1 MGFDASCYCGPL
13 RHVSVH
19 GDLWSSRFAGKEEE
33 AMFKHPIAATFAAVA
48 SVAFFSLLLVAAS
61 SPSAHGAEIKLLGPV
76 SLRVVLPSVLPQFE
90 KSSGRKVT
98 VGYATL
104 GAITKRLVEGDV
116 IDVAIVSPAQ
126 NEELQKQ
133 GKLLGGS
140 RVEIA
145 RVGFTVFVK
154 KGASKP
160 DVGSVDAL
168 KRTLLAAK
176 SIVLG
181 DPAAGGGA
189 GVFTAGLMERL
200 GLAADLKAR
209 TRLVKSGTEVAEAV
223 AKGEAEI
230 GIGVASDAA
239 IIPGLDAFPLPTEAQ
254 SYSVYVAGISSGS
267 KQVDA
272 AKVLIAFL
280 TSPAVKQALT
290 ANGFET
296 P

>member
-1 MGFDASCYCGPL
+1 MLAFTPMLGHLSN
-13 RHVSVH
+13 S
-19 GDLWSSRFAGKEEE
+19 GKEEDV
-33 AMFKHPIAATFAAVA
+33 MCKRSVAATFAAVA
-48 SVAFFSLLLVAAS
+48 SVAFSSLLLVAAT
-61 SPSAHGAEIKLLGPV
+61 PSTAQAAEIKLLGPV
-76 SLRVVLPSVLPQFE
+76 SLRSVLPSLLPQFE
-90 KSSGRKVT
+90 TSSGHKVT

-104 GAITKRLVEGDV
+104 GAITKRLVEGEAA
-116 IDVAIVSPAQ
+116 DVAMVSPEQ

-133 GKLLGGS
+133 GKLLAGS
-140 RVEIA
+140 RAEIA

-154 KGASKP
+154 KGAPKP

-176 SIVLG
+176 SIALG

-189 GVFTAGLMERL
+189 GVYTAGLMQRL
-200 GLAADLKAR
+200 GLAADIKGR
-209 TRLVKSGTEVAEAV
+209 TRLVPSGTEVAEAV
-223 AKGEAEI
+223 ARGETEI

-239 IIPGLDAFPLPTEAQ
+239 IVPGLDAFPLPTGAQ
-254 SYSVYVAGISSGS
+254 SYSVYVAGVSSGS

-272 AKVLIAFL
+272 AKALIAFL
-280 TSPAVKQALT
+280 TSPAAKQALT